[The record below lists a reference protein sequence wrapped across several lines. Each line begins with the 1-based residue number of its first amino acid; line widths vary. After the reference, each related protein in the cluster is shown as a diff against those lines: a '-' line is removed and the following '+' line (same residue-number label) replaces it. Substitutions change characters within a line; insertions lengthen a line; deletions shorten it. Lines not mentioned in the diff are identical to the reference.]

1 MRTRRFRGLAK
12 QFAVSAASAA
22 SVYPVPA
29 TSRSEVAALV
39 RSLRPRLADRELIR
53 LGPAGDGGYLVPD
66 DLDGI
71 EACYSPGVGGIIGFE
86 TDCAARGMQVFMA
99 DGSVESPLTSQP
111 RLHFEQRFVGA
122 LDDARCMTLDTWV
135 ARTLPGSTG
144 DLMLQ
149 IDIEGAEYETL
160 LSVSPGLLGRF
171 RIIAAE
177 FHDIDQWWNRPYF
190 RIVSRAFARL
200 LATHHCVHAH
210 PNNCTPVVQR
220 DGIQLPPVME
230 FTFWRRDRGDCARF
244 ARRFPHPLD
253 VENTDEAPLPLP
265 AHWYKDE

>member
-1 MRTRRFRGLAK
+1 
-12 QFAVSAASAA
+12 
-22 SVYPVPA
+22 
-29 TSRSEVAALV
+29 VAALV

-53 LGPAGDGGYLVPD
+53 LGPAGDGGYLVPH

-86 TDCAARGMQVFMA
+86 IDCASRGMQVYLA
-99 DGSVESPLTSQP
+99 DGSVESPVTDQP

-122 LDDARCMTLDTWV
+122 LDDAHGMTLDTWV
-135 ARTLPGSTG
+135 ARTLPGSTS

-220 DGIQLPPVME
+220 SGIELPPVME
-230 FTFWRRDRGDCARF
+230 FTFWRRDRGDCAQF
-244 ARRFPHPLD
+244 AGRFPHPLD
-253 VENTDEAPLPLP
+253 VENTDGAPLPLP
-265 AHWYKDE
+265 THWYR